1 MDVDDSIF
9 GIDARF
15 AAACDD
21 AGGVLTEVGF
31 FNAIGENPDVS
42 VVGDFSWSRVLR
54 KAGALPPVIV
64 LPDATIPLPSQDSLP
79 ELTGPLE
86 TSER

>member
-1 MDVDDSIF
+1 MNVDDSIF

-42 VVGDFSWSRVLR
+42 VVGDLVMV
-54 KAGALPPVIV
+54 AGAQEGGGVAAGDRFAGCEFRCPPRT
-64 LPDATIPLPSQDSLP
+64 PYRNSR
-79 ELTGPLE
+79 G
-86 TSER
+86 R

>member
-1 MDVDDSIF
+1 MDVDDSIL

-21 AGGVLTEVGF
+21 AGGVLTEVVI

-42 VVGDFSWSRVLR
+42 VVGDLVMV
-54 KAGALPPVIV
+54 AGAQEGGGVAAVIV